1 MVVLMIK
8 LRLLKDYGERYPKIL
23 PEILLEIT
31 KGLWGEIS
39 ENFARNTTGD
49 VICHIGGKREKC

>member
-1 MVVLMIK
+1 MADGFL
-8 LRLLKDYGERYPKIL
+8 YGYFDDKTK
-23 PEILLEIT
+23 IT

-39 ENFARNTTGD
+39 ENFVRNTTGD